1 MADNGAWQ
9 QGWAEGR
16 ERSSERHAHKQALS
30 DQELEGKIQDL
41 IQKRSDLVAK
51 IPTLQG
57 TYDYGPAVQSL
68 TDVEQGLRDV
78 YHPSKNPSAIQK
90 FGHLLTDHLGI
101 TVKGK
106 DGKKETLPQARE
118 KKESVLWSN
127 QQRAIHEQVQS
138 DIAAAPLSA
147 DQQAT
152 QKYTAQVNAQL
163 AVIDKS
169 NLNDEDKERARE
181 AVFKIYAKPS
191 YKGFDV
197 PGVGYRMFD
206 TNDPESIPDGAVPH
220 VAPTAG
226 NTNLAQYNQ
235 GITDGTIPAGTSFA
249 QWTASQKSSTS
260 KFGMNVE
267 SYRKLHNIPAGQPL
281 TPDQLN
287 FIEQQIA
294 LSSAAPSTNITTS
307 VKQDVNGMWVPVTEA
322 NRHVPG
328 FGVILSDPLKGGQ
341 SAAGDAVQQPA
352 ANGASQSAVHKAT
365 PSGTTHP
372 ASASK
377 PTANGSS
384 TTKVG
389 APLFQGRTPAIAK
402 AQNDVVDATKLDSI
416 ASQVEKKPNDAF
428 NQKRLAVAL
437 ERASAGRFTVQALDY
452 IKQIGWG
459 ASIDEWAAKPTTG
472 ALPPQ
477 LVRQLVDGAHENL
490 KAAKDSLQAAIQ
502 GTGAA
507 AQSEWP
513 DAPPVGTV
521 EDGDDGKH
529 KYIGGDPAK
538 QESWQKVT
546 Q

>member
-1 MADNGAWQ
+1 MADAGAWN
-9 QGWAEGR
+9 QGWALGSQRAQEGR
-16 ERSSERHAHKQALS
+16 AHKQALS
-30 DQELEGKIQDL
+30 DMELEGKINDL
-41 IQKRSDLVAK
+41 IEQKKGLQAK
-51 IPTLQG
+51 IPAYLDPSGKPKAGVDGQPIPEYQQLVSSLQQN
-57 TYDYGPAVQSL
+57 AREL
-68 TDVEQGLRDV
+68 KEV
-78 YHPSKNPSAIQK
+78 YHPDANPTAIAR

-101 TVKGK
+101 THPSQRQGK
-106 DGKKETLPQARE
+106 AAAKSAQDAQAA
-118 KKESVLWSN
+118 
-127 QQRAIHEQVQS
+127 QQSAQEAVS
-138 DIAAAPLSA
+138 SAPLSLE
-147 DQQAT
+147 QQKT
-152 QKYTAQVNAQL
+152 NEYTAQVNAQV
-163 AVIDKS
+163 AMIEKSGMSDDDKT
-169 NLNDEDKERARE
+169 RAKQ
-181 AVFKIYAKPS
+181 AIFKIYARPNNVWLDLPDGTTILGDK
-191 YKGFDV
+191 
-197 PGVGYRMFD
+197 
-206 TNDPESIPDGAVPH
+206 NDPDSIPPGAKPH
-220 VAPTAG
+220 LNPTAG
-226 NTNLAQYNQ
+226 STDLGQYNQ
-235 GITDGTIPAGTSFA
+235 GITNGTIPAGTSFEA
-249 QWTASQKSSTS
+249 WKAGQKPSTS
-260 KFGMNVE
+260 KLGINVE

-307 VKQDVNGMWVPVTEA
+307 VKQDVNGMWVPVTEE

-437 ERASAGRFTVQALDY
+437 ERSSAGRFTVQALDY

-507 AQSEWP
+507 APNTDSDP
-513 DAPPVGTV
+513 DIDAILQGLKNTKPKAP
-521 EDGDDGKH
+521 
-529 KYIGGDPAK
+529 
-538 QESWQKVT
+538 
-546 Q
+546 